1 MSATIIEINIETVD
15 RTNGTLEKTNR
26 ELEKMEKNVSKATN
40 KVKDGFSGAGERVS
54 RFQQQSDKAQSGLKK
69 WMSEKYELLLEA
81 KDRISPILER
91 LKPGLKSIAGKAWS
105 VTLKAVDLA
114 TAPLR
119 GLFNLLKNP
128 IFQVGAVLGV
138 SVGIKD
144 TVDTFANFEAAMSQV
159 KAVSGANEEQLGA
172 LTEKAKEMG
181 ATTKFTA
188 AESAE
193 AFNYMAMAGWKTEDM
208 MNGIEGILSLAAASG
223 ESLGTTSDIVTDA
236 LTAMGLKASDSGHF
250 ADVLAQ
256 ASSNANT
263 NVGLMGET
271 FKYVGAMAGS
281 LGYSIEDV
289 SLAVGLMANSGLKGS
304 MAGTSLNSIM
314 TRLAT
319 NTRGARDAIEK
330 LGVEF
335 YNQDG
340 SARSLKVVM
349 DELRVATGEMTDKQK
364 SNLAKT
370 VAGVEAQKG
379 LLAILNAETKD
390 YEKLTEAVN
399 NADGAAARMSDTMM
413 DNLAG
418 ALTLLQS
425 AADGV
430 KIAFGER
437 LKPYIKGLAVW
448 LTDLMPDIERS
459 LDRFMDYVDQMVDHT
474 KLRIEGMTN
483 TVEWKNADL
492 FGKITI
498 AWDTIILQP
507 FSEWWQ
513 SSGKEKF
520 AGFAGKIGE
529 GIGTGINIGIMTLLG
544 INPGNIFDDGTSIGV
559 SFASGFLEGLKGM
572 DILGAITSN
581 FGSFATNP
589 LGALLIGRGIFG
601 AAKGLRTLFPPV
613 SAGPGPVPV
622 PPAGPAPAAGLGIS
636 ASAVA
641 SVTGA
646 VFALLGIKSGVDNLK
661 RAGGLRYDVIEK
673 TKEAR
678 TGMTKLGMVGAGAAA
693 GAAIGSIIPVGGTLV
708 GGLVGAGIGGLGAI
722 FGGDTLSRWI
732 GELTNAKDIQ
742 FETLLE
748 MGHNLKQA
756 ADEYEN
762 ITSTSDYAR
771 GLIDEYKKIEEAMNS
786 GDLSKTELEAA
797 QERLIEIGGLLQQV
811 CPDLLTTYDVL
822 NGKVSDRIG
831 LLEKQFDYEDKQARR
846 HFEQAYGEMM
856 DNAPALQAQLPEL
869 QMQYDNLDADYD
881 KLREY
886 QDKIREIKQ
895 EFDELKNNGDEGW
908 ENTEQLNGL
917 MKQAQEITQKYGFG
931 YGLDDGFGESYEQI
945 GDDLQSM
952 MEEADSVKAK
962 MDEVQQSLK
971 ATYDASI
978 TKMAMDQGIN
988 TEEFMAQIEQYNQLA
1003 DAAAELALSGGLS
1016 KETMEGLKD
1025 ILPEIENLNSQEA
1038 YAAIAEEMGNM
1049 SKDAEGAVQKIKDLN
1064 EKIKEVPEELKVK
1077 IKIITEG
1084 DITGFGINSSNLT
1097 DPSRLQKNARLK
1109 KYATGGILTRPHY
1122 GLVAEDGAEAI
1133 IPLNSKRRSR
1143 AIDLWRQTGDMLG
1156 IRAYANG
1163 GLIGAIPNDYQSIAD
1178 TSGPSPMGALLP
1190 SWSNEA
1196 AGQNTPASNNANI
1209 SVSVPT
1215 TVQVTVGGGMSE
1227 SEITSILNRNMAGV
1241 ADNLGEVIAAK
1252 LAAVYSNS
1260 PIIK

>member
-1 MSATIIEINIETVD
+1 MQ
-15 RTNGTLEKTNR
+15 KH
-26 ELEKMEKNVSKATN
+26 
-40 KVKDGFSGAGERVS
+40 
-54 RFQQQSDKAQSGLKK
+54 
-69 WMSEKYELLLEA
+69 
-81 KDRISPILER
+81 
-91 LKPGLKSIAGKAWS
+91 
-105 VTLKAVDLA
+105 
-114 TAPLR
+114 
-119 GLFNLLKNP
+119 
-128 IFQVGAVLGV
+128 
-138 SVGIKD
+138 GIK
-144 TVDTFANFEAAMSQV
+144 
-159 KAVSGANEEQLGA
+159 
-172 LTEKAKEMG
+172 
-181 ATTKFTA
+181 
-188 AESAE
+188 
-193 AFNYMAMAGWKTEDM
+193 
-208 MNGIEGILSLAAASG
+208 SLCDNK
-223 ESLGTTSDIVTDA
+223 L
-236 LTAMGLKASDSGHF
+236 
-250 ADVLAQ
+250 
-256 ASSNANT
+256 
-263 NVGLMGET
+263 ET
-271 FKYVGAMAGS
+271 FKYVGTMAGS

-319 NTRGARDAIEK
+319 NTRGATDAIK
-330 LGVEF
+330 KIGVEF

-340 SARSLKVVM
+340 SARSLKTVM
-349 DELRVATGEMTDKQK
+349 DELRIATKGMTDEQK

-399 NADGAAARMSDTMM
+399 NADGAAARMADTMM

-418 ALTLLQS
+418 SLTLLQS

-474 KLRIEGMTN
+474 KLRIEGMIN
-483 TVEWKNADL
+483 TTEWKNADL

-520 AGFAGKIGE
+520 AAFAGKIGE
-529 GIGTGINIGIMTLLG
+529 GIGTGINIGIMTLFG
-544 INPGNIFDDGTSIGV
+544 INPGNIFDDGTNIGV

-589 LGALLIGRGIFG
+589 LGALLIGKGIFG
-601 AAKGLRTLFPPV
+601 VAKGLRTLFPPV
-613 SAGPGPVPV
+613 SAGPGPMPV
-622 PPAGPAPAAGLGIS
+622 PPVGPAPAAGLGIS

-771 GLIDEYKKIEEAMNS
+771 GLIDEYKEIEKAMNS
-786 GDLSKTELEAA
+786 GDLRKTEIEAA
-797 QERLIEIGGLLQQV
+797 QERLIEIGRLLQQV
-811 CPDLLTTYDVL
+811 SPGLLTTYDVL

-831 LLEKQFDYEDKQARR
+831 LLERQFDYEDKQAQR
-846 HFEQAYGEMM
+846 HFIQKYNEMQ

-881 KLREY
+881 RLREY
-886 QDKIREIKQ
+886 QDKLREIKQ
-895 EFDELKNNGDEGW
+895 QYDEFIANSGNGAIDYD
-908 ENTEQLNGL
+908 
-917 MKQAQEITQKYGFG
+917 QEMEFVKRAREVTQEYGYSYGFNHG
-931 YGLDDGFGESYEQI
+931 GHIDDNYLKV
-945 GDDLQSM
+945 GDDIDNIIS
-952 MEEADSVKAK
+952 EIDGTNAK
-962 MDEVQQSLK
+962 MAEVQQSLK
-971 ATYDASI
+971 AYYDASI
-978 TKMAMDQGIN
+978 TKFAMDQGIN
-988 TEEFMAQIEQYNQLA
+988 TEELIAQVGQYNQLVE
-1003 DAAAELALSGGLS
+1003 AASELATSGELS
-1016 KETMEGLKD
+1016 KDTMVELKE
-1025 ILPEIENLNSQEA
+1025 ILPQIENMEAADA
-1038 YAAIAEEMGNM
+1038 YAAIVQEMGNM
-1049 SKDAEGAVQKIKDLN
+1049 SKDADSAIQKIKDLN
-1064 EKIKEVPEELKVK
+1064 MRLEQVPEELKVSINVVTK
-1077 IKIITEG
+1077 GNIP
-1084 DITGFGINSSNLT
+1084 GFGINPSSLT
-1097 DPSRLQKNARLK
+1097 EPLRLQKHA
-1109 KYATGGILTRPHY
+1109 AGGIMTRPHY

-1163 GLIGAIPNDYQSIAD
+1163 GLIGAIPNDYQPATD
-1178 TSGPSPMGALLP
+1178 MSGPSPIGVVLP

-1196 AGQNTPASNNANI
+1196 AGQNTSVSSSTNI
-1209 SVSVPT
+1209 NVSVPT
-1215 TVQVTVGGGMSE
+1215 TVQVSVSGGMSE
-1227 SEITSILNRNMAGV
+1227 SEIVGILNRNLAGV

-1252 LAAVYSNS
+1252 LAAVFSNS